1 MKSKFLQ
8 KDYSEELE
16 EICESKRFDKEAQN
30 LLLSMFYK
38 IDGAYND
45 YKTVKREVPS
55 KEDFLENI
63 IEIVEK
69 YCKEIEIAKPNSEL
83 EKELTK

>member
-1 MKSKFLQ
+1 MKSKLLQ

-45 YKTVKREVPS
+45 LYV
-55 KEDFLENI
+55 D
-63 IEIVEK
+63 
-69 YCKEIEIAKPNSEL
+69 
-83 EKELTK
+83 